1 MIMRGW
7 FAIYYRELL
16 ILKRRFFRQAA
27 SMSVSPILYIVAFG
41 FGMGK
46 DVTLHGHPYIEF
58 LIPGLMAMTSMTQA
72 FAIASEIN
80 IARFYWR
87 IFEEFQAAPISH
99 LAYAAG
105 EVLAGLTRALLSCSI
120 IIGLSLLI
128 GVSLSYNVYFWA
140 ALVLNALFFASL
152 AVCLAMLVRSHADQM
167 LFANFIITPMG
178 FLGGTFFPIER
189 MPAWA
194 QKLLSILPI
203 THATSAMR
211 TAAFGGSPG
220 ARSYLLLF
228 FLWIIAFGAAVYMIK
243 KAKD

>member
-1 MIMRGW
+1 MKGW
-7 FAIYYRELL
+7 FAVYYRELL

-27 SMSVSPILYIVAFG
+27 SMSVSPVLYIVAFG

-46 DVTLHGHPYIEF
+46 DVTLHGRPYIEF

-99 LAYAAG
+99 LAYVTG
-105 EVLAGLTRALLSCSI
+105 EVMAGLTRALLSCFI
-120 IIGLSLLI
+120 IIGLSFMI
-128 GVSLSYNVYFWA
+128 GVFLSYDVYFWVA
-140 ALVLNALFFASL
+140 MGLNALFFASL
-152 AVCLAMLVRSHADQM
+152 AVCFAMLVRSHADQM
-167 LFANFIITPMG
+167 LLSNFIITPMG
-178 FLGGTFFPIER
+178 FLGGTFFPVER
-189 MPAWA
+189 MPIWA

-211 TAAFGGSPG
+211 IAAFGGRPEVW
-220 ARSYLLLF
+220 SYLLLLV
-228 FLWIIAFGAAVYMIK
+228 LWIIAFGAAVRMVK
-243 KAKD
+243 KAMD